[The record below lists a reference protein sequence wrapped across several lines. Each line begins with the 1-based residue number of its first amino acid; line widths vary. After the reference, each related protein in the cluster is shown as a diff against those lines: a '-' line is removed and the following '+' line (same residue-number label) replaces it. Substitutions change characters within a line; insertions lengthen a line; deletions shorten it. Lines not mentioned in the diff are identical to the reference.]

1 MTYSRADNAELNVP
15 GSAPTEARRGAAA
28 SRAGRQQLP
37 PAPLRLVL
45 VLNSH
50 LLLWRPPSRWA
61 APGNLRGGRRSTS
74 GRPRSMR
81 TALGHLSSGRRGT
94 SGRSTS
100 TRTALGHLRVALGA
114 ELHVSLPPLQPPL
127 QELLCPW
134 IVDRTLALSCG
145 RVALPIAQIICR
157 AIIAESPPG
166 PGHGASST
174 CCEQLEQKCQ
184 TAQRAPHASTTLDT
198 YNMIIHHTC
207 KRIRLGLVPGGVQ
220 RAH

>member
-74 GRPRSMR
+74 GRP
-81 TALGHLSSGRRGT
+81 
-94 SGRSTS
+94 TS

-127 QELLCPW
+127 QEDPCPW

-184 TAQRAPHASTTLDT
+184 TAQRAPRASTTLDT